1 MKCTALRLYLALAM
15 LTGRGLLIMKK
26 VLVIDDDKDFNDIL
40 KEQLEWSEYEVACAF
55 DGSQGLDLYKSFKP
69 DVVLTDIIMP
79 NKDGIE
85 VILALV
91 NDDDCDCKIIVMSG
105 GGRIAGIEYLKLT
118 ENLGIKNILEK
129 PFSFTDLQ
137 KALEST

>member
-1 MKCTALRLYLALAM
+1 M
-15 LTGRGLLIMKK
+15 LTGRGLLIMKR
-26 VLVIDDDKDFNDIL
+26 VLVIDDDTDFNQIL
-40 KEQLEWSEYEVACAF
+40 KEQLEWADYEVACAF
-55 DGSQGLDLYKSFKP
+55 DGNQGLDIYKSFKP
-69 DVVLTDIIMP
+69 DVVVTDIIMP

-91 NDDDCDCKIIVMSG
+91 NDDECQCKIVVMSG

-129 PFSFTDLQ
+129 PFSFVALQ
-137 KALEST
+137 KAIESS